1 MGDRKAVT
9 VGDKIIVS
17 EVTKT
22 FGARSEVAALAG
34 IDLQIEDGEFVC
46 LVGPSGCGKSTLLR
60 MVGNLHRPTTGE
72 VRIVTDQPQPWPTA
86 MVFQDYGIFPWKT
99 VGQNVAFGL
108 QARKVRQDEAVD
120 RVDKWLARMG
130 LSDFARSYPSALS
143 GGMRQ
148 RVSIA
153 RAMAVDPE
161 ILLMDEPFAALDPQ
175 LRRLLQEELLTI
187 WQENKRTVLFVTHS
201 IDEAILLGDRVV
213 VMSARPGRIIGDYR
227 VPFPRPRTPEVRASV
242 EFAELE
248 DKIWTQLRHEVGA
261 GTRRD
266 PGDQGRRV
274 VASPT
279 DHGTAVAAH
288 GVASPEMEAP
298 RG

>member
-1 MGDRKAVT
+1 MGE
-9 VGDKIIVS
+9 KIVMS

-22 FGARSEVAALAG
+22 FGAREGVSALAG

-72 VRIVTDQPQPWPTA
+72 VRIVTDQPRPWPTA

-108 QARKVRQDEAVD
+108 QARKVPKDQAAH

-153 RAMAVDPE
+153 RAMAVEPE

-248 DKIWTQLRHEVGA
+248 EKIWTQLRHEVGDSGA
-261 GTRRD
+261 RD
-266 PGDQGRRV
+266 TSDRGNDV
-274 VASPT
+274 VAAPT
-279 DHGTAVAAH
+279 GPGTAVAAH
-288 GVASPEMEAP
+288 CVDSPEMEAS